1 MYSQIT
7 YQICLLIAVLR
18 IEGIQVGMVS
28 TPVQSSISVS
38 KPTHDVTWRQQFPGE
53 GSECYYINGEILS
66 ATGFEDT
73 SLSISLTDEKDSTN
87 SVVTPSVQ
95 VRTQKRYTEI
105 KYNLARKGWAQKI
118 WIFIRNG
125 VQS

>member
-1 MYSQIT
+1 
-7 YQICLLIAVLR
+7 
-18 IEGIQVGMVS
+18 MVS

-95 VRTQKRYTEI
+95 VSNQRRPSNQLLFSPEKTDTEDMDFHSQWSS
-105 KYNLARKGWAQKI
+105 KLTKI
-118 WIFIRNG
+118 SHYQT
-125 VQS
+125 V